1 MLPPFKV
8 QVHMNGNG
16 YITYQPFP
24 QHIAL
29 IMDGNGRWARIRGL
43 SRTLGHRA
51 GTENM
56 VDIIYECLMLGVRY
70 LTIYVFSTEN
80 WKRPP
85 HEVDGM
91 LHLVSEFIDRELWT
105 IHEWGIRLHHL
116 GRMEQLEETLAS
128 RVRYALD
135 LTQHNRQMVLGVALN
150 YGSRDDILE
159 AVRAIMS
166 RGGPPHEINEQ
177 TIAAYLSTAEMPEAD
192 LIIRTSG
199 EQRLSNFL
207 LWEGAHSIFWST
219 PVFWPDFRPWHLYQ
233 ALNVYQKQRSMM
245 MGEEQEKTCKL
256 PLLERATCSG

>member
-1 MLPPFKV
+1 
-8 QVHMNGNG
+8 MNGNG
-16 YITYQPFP
+16 HVRYQPFP

-56 VDIIYECLMLGVRY
+56 LDIIYECLMLGVRY

-85 HEVDGM
+85 REVDGM
-91 LHLVSEFIDRELWT
+91 LHLVGEFIDRELWT
-105 IHEWGIRLHHL
+105 IHGWGIRLRHL
-116 GRMEQLEETLAS
+116 GRMERLEESLAS
-128 RVRYALD
+128 RVRYALE
-135 LTQHNRQMVLGVALN
+135 LTQHNSRMVLSVALN
-150 YGSRDDILE
+150 YGGRDDILE
-159 AVRAIMS
+159 AARAIAAQ
-166 RGGPPHEINEQ
+166 GLLPHAITEQ
-177 TIAAYLSTAEMPEAD
+177 TIAAYLSTADLPDAD

-207 LWEGAHSIFWST
+207 LWEGAHSVFWAT

-233 ALNVYQKQRSMM
+233 AINIYQKQRSIC
-245 MGEEQEKTCKL
+245 EEEESC
-256 PLLERATCSG
+256 PVGLLERAVCSG